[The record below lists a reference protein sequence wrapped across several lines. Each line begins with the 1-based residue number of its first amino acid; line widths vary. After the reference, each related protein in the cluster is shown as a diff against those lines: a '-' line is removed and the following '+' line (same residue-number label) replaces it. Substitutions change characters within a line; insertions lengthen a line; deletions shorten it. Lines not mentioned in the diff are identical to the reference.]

1 MITKQK
7 KEEKLKFLIFTMG
20 NLNLAIGIDSVI
32 RIIPLP
38 KIHRSGDKLLGI
50 AMYED
55 QEVLVIDLYKR
66 IYNQE
71 TNITKGFLVIFAGNN
86 SLCGITID
94 TLPNVEDV
102 PLLSLRMLTSEYR
115 DRDTLGIA
123 THIMQI
129 PIKKSEPQTVFL
141 LDYDLLLK
149 MTSSDLP
156 SGRLVVLPHH

>member
-20 NLNLAIGIDSVI
+20 NLNLAMGIDSVV

-50 AMYED
+50 AMYEN

-66 IYNQE
+66 IYDQE
-71 TNITKGFLVIFAGNN
+71 TNMTKGFLVIFAGKK
-86 SLCGITID
+86 SLCGITIA

-102 PLLSLRMLTSEYR
+102 PLLNLQAVTSEYR

-123 THIMQI
+123 SHIMQI

-141 LDYDLLLK
+141 LDPELLLK
-149 MTSSDLP
+149 L
-156 SGRLVVLPHH
+156 